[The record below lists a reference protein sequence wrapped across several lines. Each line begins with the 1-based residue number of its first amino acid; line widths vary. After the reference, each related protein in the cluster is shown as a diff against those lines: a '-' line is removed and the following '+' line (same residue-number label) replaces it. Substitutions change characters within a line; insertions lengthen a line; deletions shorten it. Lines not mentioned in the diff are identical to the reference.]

1 MSDIS
6 DSIAK
11 PPVRKLK
18 NAMPETPFKTF
29 SWELQ
34 RHFAHVSGDFNPVHM
49 DDVAARR
56 TQAGKAVVHGMHLA
70 LWGLDRLIQ
79 EEKIVAPLA
88 GFKARF
94 TKMVYVEETAS
105 LAVVRDDGTQLTAQV
120 RVGNVVVATLSVTR
134 GPMLSL
140 EASTPHADKEDS
152 GNPVE
157 LKLEDLN
164 GKSGTVAFSHAAES
178 LFPAATRALG
188 ATRIQ
193 AIATIS
199 RLVGMVCP
207 GLHSIAYSYQIAFA
221 EGGEGDRA
229 LAFQVE
235 EVDERFRLLTQVVW
249 GGGVKGTVVAL
260 ARVPPV
266 EQRHIGEV
274 AKFVAPEQFRGITA
288 LVVGGSRGLGELTA
302 KILAAGGASVVITY
316 AVGHREALA
325 VCEEIR
331 AFGAPPETKQAETM
345 QYDVRLSAATQL
357 KQLRV
362 PPTHVYYFATSA
374 IFRRVDGVFSS
385 AVFEDFCR
393 FYITGFHDLCE
404 QLMKGRREA
413 LHVLY
418 PSSVAVAERPAGLTE
433 YAMAKAGGELLC
445 EDLNRAQPLLKI
457 HVARLPRILTDQTA
471 TTTDVET
478 ADALTTLLPLV
489 QAPLC

>member
-1 MSDIS
+1 MQ
-6 DSIAK
+6 
-11 PPVRKLK
+11 
-18 NAMPETPFKTF
+18 ETHFKTF
-29 SWELQ
+29 SWEEQ
-34 RHFAHVSGDFNPVHM
+34 RHFAQVSGDFNPVHM

-56 TQAGKAVVHGMHLA
+56 TQAGRAVVHGMHLA

-79 EEKIVAPLA
+79 TEKIAAPLA

-105 LAVVRDDGTQLTAQV
+105 LAMVRDDGMQFTAQV
-120 RVGNVVVATLSVTR
+120 RVGNAVVATLSATR
-134 GPMLSL
+134 GPMELALEVIAPHAAEDSGAALELSL
-140 EASTPHADKEDS
+140 EE
-152 GNPVE
+152 
-157 LKLEDLN
+157 LN
-164 GKSGTVAFSHAAES
+164 GKSGTVAFSQGAES
-178 LFPAATRALG
+178 LFPHAARALG

-207 GLHSIAYSYQIAFA
+207 GLHSIAYSYQIAFT

-235 EVDERFRLLTQVVW
+235 EVDERFRLLTQAVT
-249 GGGVKGTVVAL
+249 GGGVQGTVVAL

-266 EQRHIGEV
+266 AQRHIGEL
-274 AKFVAPEQFRGITA
+274 AKFVAPEQFRGIAA

-302 KILAAGGASVVITY
+302 KILAGGGASVVITY
-316 AVGHREALA
+316 AVGQREALA

-331 AFGAPPETKQAETM
+331 AFGGAAETM
-345 QYDVRLSAATQL
+345 PYDARLSAASQL
-357 KQLRV
+357 HALRS
-362 PPTHVYYFATSA
+362 PPTHLYYFATSS
-374 IFRRVDGVFSS
+374 IFRRVDGVFST

-418 PSSVAVAERPAGLTE
+418 PSSVAVADRPAGLTE

-445 EDLNRAQPLLKI
+445 EDLNRGVPLLKI
-457 HVARLPRILTDQTA
+457 QVARLPRILTDQTA
-471 TTTDVET
+471 TTTGVAS
-478 ADALTTLLPLV
+478 ADALEVMLPLV
-489 QAPLC
+489 QASLC

>member
-11 PPVRKLK
+11 PPVRRLK
-18 NAMPETPFKTF
+18 NAMQETHFKTF
-29 SWELQ
+29 SWEEQ
-34 RHFAHVSGDFNPVHM
+34 RHFARVSGDFNPVHM

-79 EEKIVAPLA
+79 DEVIFPLLA

-105 LAVVRDDGTQLTAQV
+105 LAVVRDDGTLLTAQV
-120 RVGNVVVATLSVTR
+120 RVGNAVVATLSISR
-134 GPMLSL
+134 GPL
-140 EASTPHADKEDS
+140 EPATGTCAPGVEREEGD
-152 GNPVE
+152 GPVE

-164 GKSGTVAFSHAAES
+164 GKSGTVAFAHGADS
-178 LFPAATRALG
+178 LFPSAARALG

-207 GLHSIAYSYQIAFA
+207 GLHSIAYSYRIAFTEA
-221 EGGEGDRA
+221 GEGESA

-235 EVDERFRLLTQVVW
+235 EVDERFRVLTQAVW

-266 EQRHIGEV
+266 AQRLMSDVAKDV
-274 AKFVAPEQFRGITA
+274 AKFVTPAQFQGVTA
-288 LVVGGSRGLGELTA
+288 LVIGGSRGLGELTA

-316 AVGHREALA
+316 AVGQQEALA
-325 VCEEIR
+325 VRDEIR
-331 AFGAPPETKQAETM
+331 AFGASAETM
-345 QYDVRLSAATQL
+345 QYDARLSATEQL
-357 KQLRV
+357 NELSV
-362 PPTHVYYFATSA
+362 PPTHLYYFATSA
-374 IFRRVDGVFSS
+374 IFRRVDGVFSK

-393 FYITGFHDLCE
+393 FYIAGFHDLCE
-404 QLMKGRREA
+404 HLMKGRREP

-445 EDLNRAQPLLKI
+445 EDLNRGLPLLKI
-457 HVARLPRILTDQTA
+457 TVARLPRILTDQTA
-471 TTTDVET
+471 TTTDVES
-478 ADALTTLLPLV
+478 ADALQTMLPLV
-489 QAPLC
+489 QASLC